1 MPPESRPKTCA
12 IIGNPNS
19 GKSSLFNQLTGLRQD
34 VSNFPG
40 VTVDKKTAIIHLA
53 ETTLVRLIDFPGSY
67 SLFPNS
73 IEERIVVESLCQPK
87 GPFVPDLVVYVV
99 DVTQLER
106 HLLLATQII
115 DLGYPLIFVVNMMDI
130 LEEEGASLSIKELEQ
145 FLQVP
150 IVPVSVRKHTGL
162 DTLRL
167 AIYGALYDVPKPR
180 KQIYTLDKTELDIAT
195 KVAQTLGI
203 DNLYQAKLIAHHH
216 SWLGF
221 LDQEH
226 KLEIENFVKESS
238 FVDLKYQVQET
249 MTRFDSIV
257 PTVKKSI
264 TNNNITNQVTTTDK
278 IDNIVTHRF
287 WGPAIFF
294 SIMLLVFQAIFTWA
308 SLPMDLIESGFASAG
323 TWFRSWLPT
332 SWMTDLF
339 VEGIWAGLGGV
350 LVFVPQIAILF
361 FLVAILEESGY
372 MSRAVYMFDN
382 IMRKFGLNGR
392 SMVALISSAAC
403 AIPAIMSTRTI
414 SNQKERLLTILVSPL
429 ISCSARLPV
438 YAVLIGFAV
447 PQFRV
452 GGIFNSQGLAF
463 MGLYLLGIIGALLS
477 ALLLKPFVKDVSGSY
492 LMMELPNYKAPMWQN
507 IGLTVIEKVKSFIV
521 DAGKIILL
529 ISIILWALAS
539 YGPEK
544 AMQQVEQNA
553 AVLVQSQLGIDAE
566 KALATAKL
574 EASYIG
580 HIGKAI
586 EPAIAPLGFDWK
598 IGIAIITSF
607 AAREVFVGTMATIYS
622 VGDTDGNLPLRQRMA
637 AEKRLDGSMVY
648 TVATALSL
656 LVFYVFA
663 MQCMSTLAVTKRET
677 HSWKWPIVQFVFM
690 SVLAYL
696 SSFIVYQLMA

>member
-1 MPPESRPKTCA
+1 MQAESRPKTCA
-12 IIGNPNS
+12 LIGNPNS
-19 GKSSLFNQLTGLRQD
+19 GKSSLFNELTGLRQD

-40 VTVDKKTAIIHLA
+40 VTVDKKTAIVHLA
-53 ETTLVRLIDFPGSY
+53 DTTLVRLIDFPGAY

-73 IEERIVVESLCQPK
+73 IEERIVVESICQPN
-87 GPFVPDLVVYVV
+87 GPFVPDLVVYVA

-115 DLGYPLIFVVNMMDI
+115 DLGFPLIFVVNMMDI
-130 LEEEGASLSIKELEQ
+130 LEDEGSKFSVNELER

-150 IVPVSVRKHTGL
+150 IVPVSVRKNVGIE
-162 DTLRL
+162 TLKL
-167 AIYGALYDVPKPR
+167 AIYGALYDVPKKR
-180 KQIYTLDKTELDIAT
+180 QKIYNFDNTEQIVSS
-195 KVAQTLGI
+195 KVAETLKMN
-203 DNLYQAKLIAHHH
+203 DLVQAKLIAHHH
-216 SWLGF
+216 SWLSF
-221 LDQEH
+221 LEEDQRNKIQKIVSDE
-226 KLEIENFVKESS
+226 S
-238 FVDLKYQVQET
+238 FVDLRYQVQET
-249 MTRFDSIV
+249 MSRFDAIV
-257 PTVKKSI
+257 PIVKKTISS
-264 TNNNITNQVTTTDK
+264 NAPQTTTITDK
-278 IDNIVTHRF
+278 IDDVITHRF
-287 WGPAIFF
+287 WGPTIFL

-308 SLPMDLIESGFASAG
+308 SLPMDFIESAFATGG
-323 TWFRSWLPT
+323 TWFRSWMPST
-332 SWMTDLF
+332 WMTDLF
-339 VEGIWAGLGGV
+339 IEGIWAGLGGV

-361 FLVAILEESGY
+361 FLVSILEESGY

-438 YAVLIGFAV
+438 YAVLVGFAV
-447 PQFRV
+447 PVSKV

-463 MGLYLLGIIGALLS
+463 MGLYLLGIVGALVS
-477 ALLLKPFVKDVSGSY
+477 ALMLKPFIKDVSGSH
-492 LMMELPNYKAPMWQN
+492 LMMELPNYKAPLWKN
-507 IGLTVIEKVKSFIV
+507 IGVTVVEKVKSFIV

-529 ISIILWALAS
+529 ISIGLWALGS
-539 YGPEK
+539 YGPKEAMSKVDENAKSLK
-544 AMQQVEQNA
+544 A
-553 AVLVQSQLGIDAE
+553 SQPHLDDE

-580 HIGKAI
+580 HFGKAI

-622 VGDTDGNLPLRQRMA
+622 VGDADSELPLRQRMA
-637 AEKRLDGSMVY
+637 AEKRADGSLVY
-648 TVATALSL
+648 TAATAMSL

-690 SVLAYL
+690 SILAYV
-696 SSFIVYQLMA
+696 SSFLVYQLMS